1 MAVCVW
7 WGPRRSGKNRWK
19 EPVTM
24 ENLVARYLESLQDE
38 RQFSANTIAA
48 YRNDLKQLSDFLQN
62 PNEDA
67 GIEPITSWSELTD
80 EHFSAFLSWLQDR
93 EYAQATVA
101 RKTAASKSY
110 FSYLLDKGIIKEP
123 VGTDISSPKVA
134 KYTPIVMTRDEIARL
149 LDEPLR
155 DEPNRPESIRDRA
168 MLELLYATGMRVG
181 EMVALD
187 VEDVDMETQVLRCVG
202 KSGRERDIPV
212 SDQALA
218 ALRDYIQNARPY
230 LCDEDTGALFVNHRG
245 GRLTRQGFWLILKS
259 YADHIGIQG
268 ITPHTLRH
276 TYAIHAL
283 QDGQTVRD
291 VQQTLGHVSPST
303 TNLYVEMASGEG
315 LAAS

>member
-1 MAVCVW
+1 
-7 WGPRRSGKNRWK
+7 
-19 EPVTM
+19 M
-24 ENLVARYLESLQDE
+24 ENLVAQYLETLQDE
-38 RQFSANTIAA
+38 RQFSMNTIAA
-48 YRNDLKQLSDFLQN
+48 YRNDLKQLTDFLQR
-62 PNEDA
+62 PNEDTEL
-67 GIEPITSWSELTD
+67 EPISSWSDLTD
-80 EHFSAFLSWLQDR
+80 GHFSAFLTWLQDR

-110 FSYLLDKGIIKEP
+110 FAYLLDKGIVKEP

-187 VEDVDMETQVLRCVG
+187 VEDVDLENQMLRGVG
-202 KSGRERDIPV
+202 KAGRERDIPV
-212 SDQALA
+212 SDQAHA
-218 ALRDYIQNARPY
+218 ALRDYINNARPY
-230 LCDEDTGALFVNHRG
+230 LCDENTGSLFVNHRG

-303 TNLYVEMASGEG
+303 TNLYVEMATTEG
-315 LAAS
+315 RAAS